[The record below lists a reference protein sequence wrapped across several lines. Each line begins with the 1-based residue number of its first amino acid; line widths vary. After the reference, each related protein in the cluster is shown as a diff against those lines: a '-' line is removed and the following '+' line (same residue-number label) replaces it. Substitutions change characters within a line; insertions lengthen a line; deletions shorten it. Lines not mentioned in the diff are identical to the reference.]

1 MKRILAV
8 AGVVLVLAVA
18 GIAWFVLTRLD
29 SMVAQL
35 IETHGSQATGTSVRV
50 GSVSIDLRRGR
61 GTIRGLR
68 VGNPQGYSRGD
79 AFQLGEITLDIDL
92 GSVQSSPIV
101 IDELTVRAPKA
112 SYEVDAKGRSNFDAI
127 KANLDRGAGAA
138 PAETS
143 GGESLPPRIAIKRF
157 VFQKGSVSA
166 DFRAVDPK
174 REKLE
179 AELPPVRLQNVGGSK
194 GGTPGELGKTIAGA
208 FTRAVAKTV
217 AANEAGRATEK
228 AVGDKLGGEAGKA
241 AGDLM
246 KKIMD

>member
-8 AGVVLVLAVA
+8 GGVILVLAVA
-18 GIAWFVLTRLD
+18 GILWFASTQLD

-35 IETHGSQATGTSVRV
+35 IETHGSQATGTAVRV
-50 GSVSIDLRRGR
+50 GSVSIDVTGGR

-68 VGNPQGYSRGD
+68 VANPKGYSGGD
-79 AFQLGEITLDIDL
+79 AFQLGEITLGIDL
-92 GSVQSSPIV
+92 GSIKSSPIV
-101 IDELTVRAPKA
+101 IDELTVSAPKA

-127 KANLDRGAGAA
+127 KANLDRGSSSA
-138 PAETS
+138 PAEAS
-143 GGESLPPRIAIKRF
+143 DSPSPRIAIKRF
-157 VFQKGSVSA
+157 EFQEGSVSA
-166 DFRAVDPK
+166 DFRAVDSQ

-194 GGTPGELGKTIAGA
+194 GGTPAELGKTLAGA
-208 FTRAVAKTV
+208 FTRSVAKTV

-228 AVGDKLGGEAGKA
+228 AVGDKLGGDAGKA
-241 AGDLM
+241 AGGLM